1 MALLPIPLPQA
12 QALSQQLSDLIQQ
25 KIKNAGGWISFA
37 DFMHMALYTPSL
49 GYYSGGAT
57 KFGLAG
63 DFVTAPEISP
73 LFAKTLALQ
82 AAQILAATQGNILEL
97 GAGTGK
103 LAADLLLELQ
113 QLKQLPERYFILEV
127 SDHLRQIQRET
138 LQKKLPADLFNKV
151 TWLET
156 LPPSPQPSPARG
168 EGVAASQLVDIY
180 PSLRGGE
187 GAAAPQLADTSPS
200 PLEGEPAFGF
210 PASVGAKAPNA
221 GVKGW
226 GEGPKGFNGLILAN
240 EVLDAIP
247 VHLIV
252 NTSQGL
258 HERGVSFDG
267 DFIWQD
273 KPLAKGKLHD
283 EVSAYSLPIDYL
295 TEVCPAASALILS
308 LAEMLENGVILL
320 VDYGFGAAEYYHP
333 QRNQG
338 TLMCHYQHYAHDNPL
353 INIGL
358 QDITAHVNF
367 TQIAHAGQAHG
378 IKLAG
383 YVNQAQFLINCGI
396 LTILQQFSPQDSSY
410 IKLAAAAQKLL
421 SPAEMGELFKV
432 IGFTKN
438 MDEDLIGFKSGD
450 KAHTL

>member
-1 MALLPIPLPQA
+1 MALLPIPSPQA

-25 KIKNAGGWISFA
+25 KIKNASGWISFA
-37 DFMHMALYTPSL
+37 DFMHMALYTPGL

-82 AAQILAATQGNILEL
+82 AAQILASSGGDILEL

-113 QLKQLPERYFILEV
+113 VLNQLPMQYFILEV
-127 SDHLRQIQRET
+127 SGHLRQIQRET
-138 LQKKLPADLFNKV
+138 LQKKLPLELFKKV
-151 TWLET
+151 VWLDT
-156 LPPSPQPSPARG
+156 LPPSPQPSPTRGEGVIATALAAAINSPQPSPTRG
-168 EGVAASQLVDIY
+168 EGVAA
-180 PSLRGGE
+180 
-187 GAAAPQLADTSPS
+187 PQLADISPS
-200 PLEGEPAFGF
+200 PLEGE
-210 PASVGAKAPNA
+210 
-221 GVKGW
+221 GW
-226 GEGPKGFNGLILAN
+226 GEGSKGFNGLILAN

-283 EVSAYSLPIDYL
+283 EVSAYSLPINYL

-320 VDYGFGAAEYYHP
+320 VDYGFGAAEYYHS

-367 TQIAHAGQAHG
+367 TQIAMAAEAHG
-378 IKLAG
+378 IRLAG
-383 YVNQAQFLINCGI
+383 HVNQAQFLINCGI
-396 LTILQQFSPQDSSY
+396 LEVLAKTSPNDMATY
-410 IKLAAAAQKLL
+410 APLAAAAQKLL

-432 IGFTKN
+432 IAFSKN
-438 MDEDLIGFKSGD
+438 FDAPLIGFKDGD
-450 KAHTL
+450 KSHVL